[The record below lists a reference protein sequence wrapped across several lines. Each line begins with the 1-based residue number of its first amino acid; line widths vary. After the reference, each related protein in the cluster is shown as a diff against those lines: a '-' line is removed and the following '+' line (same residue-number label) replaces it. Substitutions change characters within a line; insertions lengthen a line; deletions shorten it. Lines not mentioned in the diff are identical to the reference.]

1 MQRFINFFYSGTLS
15 DNDVVRFIFKQAKCL
30 YSLLGCNLNFI
41 MNRICLQACELEKY
55 NAKTLCE
62 AVFSRWFLQCS
73 DEDVRTACQI
83 EELIFTCEIPMIL
96 LFLLTTNVKT
106 FYATYARLNKSVI

>member
-1 MQRFINFFYSGTLS
+1 
-15 DNDVVRFIFKQAKCL
+15 
-30 YSLLGCNLNFI
+30 

-83 EELIFTCEIPMIL
+83 EELIHMRDSYDTSFFTDNECQDL
-96 LFLLTTNVKT
+96 LCYLCT
-106 FYATYARLNKSVI
+106 IE